1 MGWKGREMTTRELL
15 SLFEAD
21 AALLRTFEAVAKERK
36 IRFGALRETL
46 GLEQEDILEK
56 LGELEQANLI
66 KSQEAPGQVED
77 LRWYSIT
84 AEGLATER
92 ELNRLELAR

>member
-1 MGWKGREMTTRELL
+1 MTTRELL
-15 SLFEAD
+15 SLFED
-21 AALLRTFEAVAKERK
+21 DEALLRAFEVVARERK

-46 GLEQEDILEK
+46 GSEREDILEK

-66 KSQEAPGQVED
+66 KSQDAPGQVED

-84 AEGLATER
+84 AEGLAAER
-92 ELNRLELAR
+92 ELYRLESVSYTA